1 MCIDFLGDSPADYVK
16 TEKRRI
22 KINIKPAIDPPI
34 VFKWGMGFNWEIPS
48 AAASSRLEPCK
59 RCSFREK
66 VSKMFFHDVHFI
78 APSPS
83 PGGDEKVIHIF
94 QRSPVNYSTVLCIAY
109 SLHVGSL
116 KKQESSR
123 KTSTSAILTMPK
135 SLWLCGSQQAVEN
148 SSRDGNTRPPYLPP
162 EKFVCRSRINS

>member
-16 TEKRRI
+16 TEKRHI

-148 SSRDGNTRPPYLPP
+148 SSRNGNTRPSDLPL
-162 EKFVCRSRINS
+162 EKSVCRSGSNS